1 MKEEYIEYNK
11 IYAHADASGKVT
23 DIFSEAFKTPTDN
36 DVCINA
42 TNTDRHGAQ
51 RYQVY
56 DEHGIAN
63 YAIVNG
69 ALVARDKTS
78 ELSRIKNTIEY
89 PQLVENKIRKKY
101 SVSAE
106 LAILRQRNSKPEEF
120 AEYNAF
126 CELCKS
132 EAKNELNIGVQNY
145 ASTIY

>member
-1 MKEEYIEYNK
+1 MEEGYIEYNK
-11 IYAHADASGKVT
+11 IYAHADESGKVT
-23 DIFSEAFKTPTDN
+23 DIFSEVFKTPTDN

-56 DEHGIAN
+56 DENGIAN
-63 YAIVNG
+63 YAIANG
-69 ALVARDKTS
+69 VLVIRDKTA

-89 PQLVENKIRKKY
+89 PQLVENKIRTKY

-132 EAKNELNIGVQNY
+132 EAKKELNIGVQNY

>member
-1 MKEEYIEYNK
+1 MDEYIEYNK
-11 IYAHADASGKVT
+11 IYAHADESGKVT
-23 DIFSEAFKTPTDN
+23 DIYSEAFKTPSEN

-69 ALVARDKTS
+69 VLVARDKTA
-78 ELSRIKNTIEY
+78 ELSIIKNTIEY
-89 PQLVENKIRKKY
+89 PQLVENKIRTKY

>member
-1 MKEEYIEYNK
+1 MDEYNK
-11 IYAHADASGKVT
+11 IYARVNASGIVV
-23 DIFSEAFKTPTDN
+23 DIFSEAFKTPTEN

-69 ALVARDKTS
+69 VLVERDKS
-78 ELSRIKNTIEY
+78 AELAKIKTTIDY
-89 PQLVENKIRKKY
+89 PQLVENKIRTKY

>member
-1 MKEEYIEYNK
+1 MEGYIEYNK
-11 IYAHADASGKVT
+11 IYARVNANGIVV
-23 DIFSEAFKTPTDN
+23 DIFSEAFKTPTEN
-36 DVCINA
+36 DVCIDE

-63 YAIVNG
+63 YTIVNG
-69 ALVARDKTS
+69 ALVERDKS
-78 ELSRIKNTIEY
+78 AELAKIKTTIEY
-89 PQLVENKIRKKY
+89 PQLVENKIRTRY

-132 EAKNELNIGVQNY
+132 EAKTELGI
-145 ASTIY
+145 A

>member
-1 MKEEYIEYNK
+1 MEEGYIEYNK
-11 IYAHADASGKVT
+11 IYARVNANGIVV
-23 DIFSEAFKTPTDN
+23 DIFSEAFKTPTEN

-63 YAIVNG
+63 YALVNG
-69 ALVARDKTS
+69 ALVERDKTA
-78 ELSRIKNTIEY
+78 ELAEIKTTIDY
-89 PQLVENKIRKKY
+89 PQLVENKIRTKY

-106 LAILRQRNSKPEEF
+106 LAILRQRDTKPEEF

>member
-1 MKEEYIEYNK
+1 MDEYNK
-11 IYAHADASGKVT
+11 IYAHADESGKVT
-23 DIFSEAFKTPTDN
+23 DIYSEAFKTPAEN

-56 DEHGIAN
+56 DENGIAN
-63 YAIVNG
+63 YAIVNDV
-69 ALVARDKTS
+69 LVARDKTT
-78 ELSRIKNTIEY
+78 ELSRIKNTIDY
-89 PQLVENKIRKKY
+89 PQLVENKIRTKY

-126 CELCKS
+126 CELCKA

>member
-1 MKEEYIEYNK
+1 MEEYIEYNK
-11 IYAHADASGKVT
+11 IYARVNANGIVV
-23 DIFSEAFKTPTDN
+23 DIFSEAFKTPTEN

-42 TNTDRHGAQ
+42 TNTERHGAQ

-69 ALVARDKTS
+69 ALVARDKTA

-89 PQLVENKIRKKY
+89 PQLVENKIRAKY

>member
-1 MKEEYIEYNK
+1 MDEYNK
-11 IYAHADASGKVT
+11 IYAHVDESGKVT
-23 DIFSEAFKTPTDN
+23 DIYSEAFKTPAEN

-69 ALVARDKTS
+69 ALVERDKS
-78 ELSRIKNTIEY
+78 AELARIKTTIDY
-89 PQLVENKIRKKY
+89 PQLVEKKIRTKY

-106 LAILRQRNSKPEEF
+106 LAILRQRDTKPEEF

-126 CELCKS
+126 CELCKV
-132 EAKNELNIGVQNY
+132 EAKTELNIKG
-145 ASTIY
+145 A

>member
-1 MKEEYIEYNK
+1 MEEGYIEYNK
-11 IYAHADASGKVT
+11 IYARANANGIVV
-23 DIFSEAFKTPTDN
+23 DIFSEAFKTPTEN

-56 DEHGIAN
+56 DENGIAN

-69 ALVARDKTS
+69 LLVARDKTA
-78 ELSRIKNTIEY
+78 ELAEIKTTIDY
-89 PQLVENKIRKKY
+89 PQLVENKIRTKY

-126 CELCKS
+126 CELCKT
-132 EAKNELNIGVQNY
+132 EAKTELGI
-145 ASTIY
+145 A

>member
-1 MKEEYIEYNK
+1 MEEYIEYNK
-11 IYAHADASGKVT
+11 IYAHADESGKVT
-23 DIFSEAFKTPTDN
+23 DIFSEAFKTPDEN

-42 TNTDRHGAQ
+42 TNIDRHGAQ

-56 DEHGIAN
+56 DEDGIAN

-69 ALVARDKTS
+69 VLVARDKTA

-106 LAILRQRNSKPEEF
+106 LAILRQRDTKPEEF

-126 CELCKS
+126 CELCKT
-132 EAKNELNIGVQNY
+132 EAKTELGI
-145 ASTIY
+145 A

>member
-1 MKEEYIEYNK
+1 MEEYNK
-11 IYAHADASGKVT
+11 IYARANASGVVV
-23 DIFSEAFKTPTDN
+23 DIFSEAFKTPAEN

-63 YAIVNG
+63 YALVNG
-69 ALVARDKTS
+69 ILVERDKS
-78 ELSRIKNTIEY
+78 AELARIKTTIDY
-89 PQLVENKIRKKY
+89 PQLVENKIRTRY

-106 LAILRQRNSKPEEF
+106 LAILRQRDTKPEEF

-126 CELCKS
+126 CELCKA
-132 EAKNELNIGVQNY
+132 EAKTELNIKG
-145 ASTIY
+145 A

>member
-1 MKEEYIEYNK
+1 MEEYIEYNK
-11 IYAHADASGKVT
+11 IYAHTDESGTVT
-23 DIFSEAFKTPTDN
+23 DIYSEAFKTPAEN
-36 DVCINA
+36 DVCIDE
-42 TNTDRHGAQ
+42 TNIDRHGAQ

-63 YAIVNG
+63 YALVNG
-69 ALVARDKTS
+69 VLVARDKTA

-106 LAILRQRNSKPEEF
+106 LAILRQRDTKPEEF

-126 CELCKS
+126 CELCKV
-132 EAKNELNIGVQNY
+132 EAKTELNIKG
-145 ASTIY
+145 A

>member
-1 MKEEYIEYNK
+1 MDEYIEYNR
-11 IYAHADASGKVT
+11 IYAHADESGKVT
-23 DIFSEAFKTPTDN
+23 DIYSEAFKTPAEN
-36 DVCINA
+36 DICINA

-69 ALVARDKTS
+69 VLVIRDKTA
-78 ELSRIKNTIEY
+78 ELSRIKNTIDY
-89 PQLVENKIRKKY
+89 PQLVENKIRTKY

-126 CELCKS
+126 CELCKA
-132 EAKNELNIGVQNY
+132 EAKTELNIKG
-145 ASTIY
+145 A

>member
-1 MKEEYIEYNK
+1 MEEYIEYNK
-11 IYAHADASGKVT
+11 IYAHADESGKVT
-23 DIFSEAFKTPTDN
+23 DIYSEAFKTPEEN
-36 DVCINA
+36 DVCIDE
-42 TNTDRHGAQ
+42 TNIDRHGAQ

-63 YAIVNG
+63 YALVNG
-69 ALVARDKTS
+69 VLVARDKTS
-78 ELSRIKNTIEY
+78 ELERIKNTIAY

-101 SVSAE
+101 SMSAE

-132 EAKNELNIGVQNY
+132 EAKKELNIGVQNY

>member
-1 MKEEYIEYNK
+1 MDEYIEYNK
-11 IYAHADASGKVT
+11 IYAHADESGKVT
-23 DIFSEAFKTPTDN
+23 DIFSEAFKTPEGN
-36 DVCINA
+36 DICIDA

-51 RYQVY
+51 RFQVY

-69 ALVARDKTS
+69 VLVARDKTA

-89 PQLVENKIRKKY
+89 PQLVENKIRTKY

-106 LAILRQRNSKPEEF
+106 LAILRQRDTKPEEF

-126 CELCKS
+126 CELCKA
-132 EAKNELNIGVQNY
+132 EAKTELNIKG
-145 ASTIY
+145 A

>member
-1 MKEEYIEYNK
+1 MEEYNK
-11 IYAHADASGKVT
+11 IYARVNANGIVV
-23 DIFSEAFKTPTDN
+23 DIFSEAFKTPTQD
-36 DVCINA
+36 DICINA

-56 DEHGIAN
+56 DENGIAN

-69 ALVARDKTS
+69 ALVARDKS
-78 ELSRIKNTIEY
+78 AELARIKTTIDY
-89 PQLVENKIRKKY
+89 PQLVENKIRTKY

-106 LAILRQRNSKPEEF
+106 FAILRQRDTKPEEF

-126 CELCKS
+126 CELCKA
-132 EAKNELNIGVQNY
+132 EAKNALNIGVQNY

>member
-1 MKEEYIEYNK
+1 MDEYIEYNK
-11 IYAHADASGKVT
+11 IYAHADESGKVT
-23 DIFSEAFKTPTDN
+23 DIYSEAFKTPAEN

-63 YAIVNG
+63 YALVNG
-69 ALVARDKTS
+69 ILVKRDKS
-78 ELSRIKNTIEY
+78 AELAEIKTTIDY
-89 PQLVENKIRKKY
+89 PQLVENKIRTKY

-106 LAILRQRNSKPEEF
+106 LAILRQRDTKPEEF

-126 CELCKS
+126 CEQCKAQ
-132 EAKNELNIGVQNY
+132 AKTELGINK
-145 ASTIY
+145 

>member
-1 MKEEYIEYNK
+1 MDEYNK
-11 IYAHADASGKVT
+11 IYARINANGVVV
-23 DIFSEAFKTPTDN
+23 DIFSEAFKTPTEN
-36 DVCINA
+36 DICINA

-56 DEHGIAN
+56 DENGIAN

-69 ALVARDKTS
+69 VLVERDKTA
-78 ELSRIKNTIEY
+78 ELAEIKTTIDY

-106 LAILRQRNSKPEEF
+106 FAILRQRNSKPEEF

-132 EAKNELNIGVQNY
+132 EAKTELNIKG
-145 ASTIY
+145 A